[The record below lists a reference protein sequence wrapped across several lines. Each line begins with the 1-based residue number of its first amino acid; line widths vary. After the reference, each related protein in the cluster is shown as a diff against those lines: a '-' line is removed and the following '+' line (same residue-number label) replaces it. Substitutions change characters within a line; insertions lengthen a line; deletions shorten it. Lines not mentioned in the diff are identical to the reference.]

1 MISAKRTNRAS
12 TMTAALMM
20 IALATL
26 TFASARARAADD
38 DDKDWKV
45 MGNAKIERKSGSAK
59 IDVGGEEGLVKRIKF
74 EVRGTDVEFKKVTV
88 TYESGDPEEIDIR
101 DEVRRGGK
109 TRAIDLKGGNR
120 VIKRVLINFKVDKD
134 ADRDAAIVLMGH
146 K

>member
-1 MISAKRTNRAS
+1 MLQIRPQQRLLLLV
-12 TMTAALMM
+12 MTTVLL
-20 IALATL
+20 ALA
-26 TFASARARAADD
+26 APVRADD
-38 DDKDWKV
+38 EKDWKV
-45 MGNAKIERKSGSAK
+45 LGDAKIERKSGSAK

-74 EVRGTDVEFKKVTV
+74 EVRGADVEFKKVTV

-120 VIKRVLINFKVDKD
+120 AIKKVLIAFKVDKD
-134 ADRDAAIVLMGH
+134 TDRDALIVLMGT

>member
-1 MISAKRTNRAS
+1 MNLLKKTNRPI
-12 TMTAALMM
+12 TITTAMM
-20 IALATL
+20 IAVAMLA
-26 TFASARARAADD
+26 FAAARARGADD
-38 DDKDWKV
+38 DAKDWKV
-45 MGNAKIERKSGSAK
+45 MGDAKIERKSGSAK

-74 EVRGTDVEFKKVTV
+74 EVRGADMEFKKVTV

-120 VIKRVLINFKVDKD
+120 VIKRVVIAFKVDKD
-134 ADRDAAIVLMGH
+134 ADRDARIILLGS

>member
-1 MISAKRTNRAS
+1 MRQSRS
-12 TMTAALMM
+12 TQLIVLAFGTFALLV
-20 IALATL
+20 LATP
-26 TFASARARAADD
+26 ARADD
-38 DDKDWKV
+38 EKDWKV
-45 MGNAKIERKSGSAK
+45 MGDAKIERKSGSAK

-74 EVRGTDVEFKKVTV
+74 EVRGADVEFKKVTV

-120 VIKRVLINFKVDKD
+120 VIKKVLIAFKVDKD
-134 ADRDAAIVLMGH
+134 TDKDALIVLMGS